1 MNPDQENE
9 PDVLDVPAAL
19 RSILLL
25 LQADPTR
32 YQRFGI
38 YWWPVKALLRAAGY
52 TRENLSLLGDYMDPE
67 TAAMVPPGDLR
78 ATVTAALE
86 EFGQNSRYPRP
97 MGVVENADGELVT
110 IRDEDAPV

>member
-9 PDVLDVPAAL
+9 GGTLDVPAAL
-19 RSILLL
+19 RNILLL

-38 YWWPVKALLRAAGY
+38 YWWPMKALLKAAGY
-52 TRENLSLLGDYMDPE
+52 GPENLSLLGSYMDPE

-78 ATVTAALE
+78 ATMTAALE

-97 MGVVENADGELVT
+97 MGMVENADGELVT
-110 IRDEDAPV
+110 IRDEDAPI